1 MRIRTILAATAL
13 AGAATLTLAG
23 SAFAVDRDC
32 RDFTSHADA
41 QAAFDAVPGDPEGL
55 DPDGDGKACEDQFVD
70 DLIGDSGEP
79 GHDTDDSRDDT
90 DDSGDNG
97 GYGGGDSGGDGSGDG
112 GPDDGDAPVGGV
124 ATGGGGT
131 AEGGGSA
138 APLAAAGASALV
150 IGVLAAA
157 GRRSA
162 RRRG

>member
-70 DLIGDSGEP
+70 DLIGGSGEP
-79 GHDTDDSRDDT
+79 GHDTG
-90 DDSGDNG
+90 DSGDNG
-97 GYGGGDSGGDGSGDG
+97 GDSGGDNGGDG

-138 APLAAAGASALV
+138 APFAAAGASALA

-157 GRRSA
+157 GRRST